1 MALDNEKLRE
11 FTRKVLECS
20 QDGED
25 AHGADIHDWAV
36 EAGLLIA
43 HPITQPCDPDHCR
56 CAEFGIF
63 EDSVCF
69 RMAPELQE
77 SPMRSDEGTVAL
89 PYAPDVGRTHYDGCW
104 KDRGHHNCAVLH
116 IATLTAEVERVRG
129 ERDGWERRTKYLGS
143 VVSRAWIVLRGWWHY
158 ETEERD
164 DEPFVEALER
174 AVAADRAHDAYSLAE
189 AQKWRDA
196 TATARADALKE
207 VREECETELL
217 RVENFVEGYGIIDT
231 VILEEVLALLDAK
244 MRGDATAPAA
254 PAASPSRPAGAP
266 AGAGES
272 HPTARSPADG

>member
-77 SPMRSDEGTVAL
+77 SPMRSDEGTANYPKGELHDAVLAEFGEARGVEHTDQ
-89 PYAPDVGRTHYDGCW
+89 YVTCW
-104 KDRGHHNCAVLH
+104 SRDADRGKMASEIVTLRNR
-116 IATLTAEVERVRG
+116 IATLTAEVERVKESNTALQGMVQRSEESTG
-129 ERDGWERRTKYLGS
+129 HVQTKLWDAND
-143 VVSRAWIVLRGWWHY
+143 RIR
-158 ETEERD
+158 
-164 DEPFVEALER
+164 ALE
-174 AVAADRAHDAYSLAE
+174 SQL
-189 AQKWRDA
+189 
-196 TATARADALKE
+196 ATARADALKE
-207 VREECETELL
+207 VRDG
-217 RVENFVEGYGIIDT
+217 VEALPVYKHTPPPTRGIVST
-231 VILEEVLALLDAK
+231 VRLDAVLALLDAK
-244 MRGDATAPAA
+244 MRGDATAPTA

-266 AGAGES
+266 AAAGES
-272 HPTARSPADG
+272 HPAAHSPADG